1 MIAVIDREEDTRY
14 LKSGA
19 KYIPSI
25 FTKLSQL
32 RRALPSSN
40 TKPERDADDDDDDD
54 AQAVVC
60 SSTAVVV
67 VIVVELFGSC
77 GQLILP
83 EAL

>member
-1 MIAVIDREEDTRY
+1 MIAVIDREENTRY
-14 LKSGA
+14 LTSGA

-32 RRALPSSN
+32 LRALPSSN
-40 TKPERDADDDDDDD
+40 TKPRDDDDDDDD
-54 AQAVVC
+54 AQVVVC

-67 VIVVELFGSC
+67 VVVELFGSC
-77 GQLILP
+77 RQLILP